1 MNEKKLFA
9 VDLGASGGKCFV
21 GLFRDGSFRMEE
33 IHRFA
38 HEGISFFLPDRS
50 GETSERTYWDD
61 TFIYHN
67 IIKGLHAAKRQF
79 GATLDGIGIDTWGSD
94 GHLLTQDGDTL
105 GKVYCYRDH
114 RLDTM
119 CDELKARLDATRI
132 YAITGNH
139 FLPLNPSNQLL
150 WAATRRPELLKLT
163 KIYLPIPA
171 LFNFYLGGTTA
182 IDSTFASVM
191 QVMDAKRNT
200 WSREM
205 LKALGIPKK
214 LMPPI
219 VAPGT
224 KIGSLQPKLAAALG
238 LNVADLIATAS
249 HDTASAFAAAPVRNA
264 KKALII
270 SSGTWSLVGKLIKKP
285 ITTPEA
291 MRLGFS
297 NEGGIGNTR
306 FLRNCMGTWIV
317 QELLRVWEIADGQRM
332 EWKEV
337 DAITPAAPAFT
348 AFIDPDDSRFY
359 NPKNMET
366 ALRDVIAETQQPMP
380 PDRGTLLRC
389 VYESLALKYRFVNET
404 INGITGTG
412 TEVVH
417 IVGGG
422 SSNLLLNQ
430 FTANSVG
437 VPVLAGPKEATA
449 IGNLMVQAIGT
460 GIIPDLRAAMPL
472 IKTAFPLTTYQ
483 PHDTPAWDA
492 AYERF
497 STLLNAEP
505 RRDHTHL

>member
-21 GLFRDGSFRMEE
+21 GLFGEGTFRMEE
-33 IHRFA
+33 VHRFA
-38 HEGISFFLPDRS
+38 YEAVSFFLPDRS
-50 GETSERTYWDD
+50 GEVTERTYWDD
-61 TFIYHN
+61 TFIYQN
-67 IIKGLHAAKRQF
+67 IVKGLHAAKRQF

-119 CDELKARLDATRI
+119 CDETRARLDAMRI

-150 WAATRRPELLKLT
+150 WFATRRPEFLKLA

-171 LFNFYLGGTTA
+171 LFNFYLSGATA

-191 QVMDAKRNT
+191 QMMDAKRNK
-200 WSREM
+200 WSNEM
-205 LKALGIPKK
+205 LKVLGIPKK
-214 LMPPI
+214 LMPEI

-224 KIGSLQPKLAAALG
+224 KIGTLQPKLAESVG
-238 LNVADLIATAS
+238 LNEADIIAVGS
-249 HDTASAFAAAPVRNA
+249 HDTASAFAAAPVKNT

-291 MRLGFS
+291 MKLGFS

-317 QELLRVWEIADGQRM
+317 QELLRVWEIADGKRM

-337 DAITPAAPAFT
+337 DTLTPAAPAFT
-348 AFIDPDDSRFY
+348 AFIDPDAPRFY
-359 NPKNMET
+359 NPKNMDT
-366 ALRDVIAETQQPMP
+366 AIREFLTETQQTLPG
-380 PDRGTLLRC
+380 DRGTMLRC

-404 INGITGTG
+404 INAITGTE

-422 SSNLLLNQ
+422 SNNLLLNQ
-430 FTANSVG
+430 FTADSVG

-449 IGNLMVQAIGT
+449 IGNLMVQAIGA
-460 GIIPDLRAAMPL
+460 GIIPDLKAAMPL
-472 IKTAFPLTTYQ
+472 IKAAFPITTYKPQ
-483 PHDTPAWDA
+483 DTAAWDA
-492 AYERF
+492 AYARF
-497 STLLNAEP
+497 TKVLRP
-505 RRDHTHL
+505 